1 MELTAHVDGAEI
13 SSQLGPPHVPTPW
26 KQAGSRLAEAY
37 GAMSPRGYVMR
48 ADRAV
53 LHFAGE

>member
-37 GAMSPRGYVMR
+37 GAMSPRGE
-48 ADRAV
+48 
-53 LHFAGE
+53 G